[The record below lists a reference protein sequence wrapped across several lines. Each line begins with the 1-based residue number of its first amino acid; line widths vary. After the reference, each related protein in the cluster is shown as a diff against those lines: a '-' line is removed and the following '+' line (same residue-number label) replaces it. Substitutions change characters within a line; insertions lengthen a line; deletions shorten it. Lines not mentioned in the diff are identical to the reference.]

1 MEIIDLNR
9 LVIQLFIS
17 GSFGFLIFLSQGLLI
32 HRYFLQKNLILTSIF
47 LPSLTSA
54 ITIAISSNLFLSLG
68 MIGALSI
75 VRYRTPVKSIYDLSI
90 LFSLITIGIVTG
102 VSIYA
107 STILVIFIFLVTIV
121 FYIFFKL
128 KIASFFDIRIE
139 QHEKIW
145 SVSADFKPSI
155 DLSQIDESYHRYISS
170 ISENIDESSNHNFI
184 NLDFNDYDKAYEF
197 YSIIK
202 KNKNLKSITIS

>member
-17 GSFGFLIFLSQGLLI
+17 GSFGFLIFLIQGLLI
-32 HRYFLQKNLILTSIF
+32 HSYFLQKNLIITSIF

-128 KIASFFDIRIE
+128 KISSFFGIKIE

-155 DLSQIDESYHRYISS
+155 DLSQIDKSYHRYISS